1 MEMPDKRKGRLVR
14 GQRQTC
20 ILVSLLLGQSSQQV
34 AGRRS
39 CRKAVTGW
47 SEMGPDVSNEK
58 EWLDR

>member
-1 MEMPDKRKGRLVR
+1 MRKGRLVR
-14 GQRQTC
+14 GQRQMC
-20 ILVSLLLGQSSQQV
+20 ILVNLLLDNPHSQV

-39 CRKAVTGW
+39 CRKAEVGW

>member
-1 MEMPDKRKGRLVR
+1 MRKGRLIR
-14 GQRQTC
+14 GQRQMC
-20 ILVSLLLGQSSQQV
+20 ILVSLLLDNPHSQV

-39 CRKAVTGW
+39 CRKAVVGW